1 MFPRKKQ
8 SKGEAGSK
16 PSKGKKGESISAL
29 DAIQIRLEC
38 YDEQITAL
46 PAVQG
51 SYTNIN
57 KVGANQKT
65 IHDDTEREKVV
76 NWT

>member
-1 MFPRKKQ
+1 MFPRKNRVK
-8 SKGEAGSK
+8 EAGSK
-16 PSKGKKGESISAL
+16 PQGEKGESISAL